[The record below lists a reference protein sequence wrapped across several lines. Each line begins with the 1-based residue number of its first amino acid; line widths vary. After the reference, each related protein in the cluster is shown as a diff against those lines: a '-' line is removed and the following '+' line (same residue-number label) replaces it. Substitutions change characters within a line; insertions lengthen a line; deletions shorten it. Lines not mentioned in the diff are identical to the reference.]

1 MGHSDPALTQ
11 HQNRKGAAALEVS
24 GLTHD
29 FGSTRA
35 LDDVAVAIHPGDFTV
50 LLGQNGAGKTT
61 LYSLVTRLYN
71 NRTGAI
77 EIFGY
82 DVRRDSSQ
90 ALARIG
96 VVFQQPTLDLDLTVE
111 QNLHYH
117 AALHGISRGQAQER
131 LEEELTRSSLINRR
145 HHKIRQ
151 LSGGQRRRVEISR
164 ALMHRP
170 NMLLLDEP
178 TVGLDIGSRQDIL
191 DHVRS
196 LCREDGLAVL
206 WATHLIDEIDEG
218 ERVVILDEGKVL
230 AAGGVEEVCKQAG
243 TVTIRE
249 AFTTLVGK
257 EPEV

>member
-1 MGHSDPALTQ
+1 MGHSDPAVTQ
-11 HQNRKGAAALEVS
+11 PDIQEKVAALEVS

-29 FGSTRA
+29 FGTTRA

-61 LYSLVTRLYN
+61 LYSLVTRLYS

-77 EIFGY
+77 KIFGY

-117 AALHGISRGQAQER
+117 AALHGISRAQAGER
-131 LEEELTRSSLINRR
+131 LEEELTRGGLLNRR
-145 HHKIRQ
+145 HHKVRQ

-170 NMLLLDEP
+170 KMLLLDEP

-218 ERVVILDEGKVL
+218 EQVVILHEGKVL
-230 AAGGVEEVCKQAG
+230 AAAGVEDVCKQAG
-243 TVTIRE
+243 TATIRE
-249 AFTTLVGK
+249 AFTVLVGK
-257 EPEV
+257 EPDA

>member
-1 MGHSDPALTQ
+1 MGHSDPAVTQ
-11 HQNRKGAAALEVS
+11 HGNRNGVAALEVV

-29 FGSTRA
+29 YGSTRA

-50 LLGQNGAGKTT
+50 LLGLNGAGKTT

-71 NRTGAI
+71 NRTGTI
-77 EIFGY
+77 KIFGY
-82 DVRRDSSQ
+82 DIQRNPSQ

-96 VVFQQPTLDLDLTVE
+96 VVFQQPTLDLDLSVE

-117 AALHGISRGQAQER
+117 AALHGISRAQAQER
-131 LEEELTRSSLINRR
+131 LEEELTRSNLLDRR

-170 NMLLLDEP
+170 KMLLLDEP

-218 ERVVILDEGKVL
+218 EQVVILHEGKIL
-230 AAGGVEEVCKQAG
+230 AADGVEAVCKQAA
-243 TVTIRE
+243 TATIRE
-249 AFTTLVGK
+249 AFTALVGK
-257 EPEV
+257 EPEA

>member
-1 MGHSDPALTQ
+1 MGRGNSSLTQ
-11 HQNRKGAAALEVS
+11 PKNQERVAALEVA

-35 LDDVAVAIHPGDFTV
+35 LDDVALTIHPGDFMV

-71 NRTGAI
+71 NRSGFI
-77 EIFGY
+77 KIFGY
-82 DVRRDSSQ
+82 DMRRKSSQ

-96 VVFQQPTLDLDLTVE
+96 VIFQQPTLDLDLTVE
-111 QNLHYH
+111 QNLHYY
-117 AALHGISRGQAQER
+117 AALHGISRSQAQER
-131 LEEELTRSSLINRR
+131 LEEELNRGSLINRSN
-145 HHKIRQ
+145 HKVRQ

-170 NMLLLDEP
+170 KMLLLDEP

-191 DHVRS
+191 DHVRG

-206 WATHLIDEIDEG
+206 WATHLIDEIDKG
-218 ERVVILDEGKVL
+218 EQVVVLHEGKVL
-230 AAGGVEEVCKQAG
+230 ATGSVDEVCKLAG
-243 TVTIRE
+243 TATIRE
-249 AFTTLVGK
+249 AFTTLVGR
-257 EPEV
+257 EPEE